1 MRNRVITLTVG
12 RSSEFDRTPVRASWL
27 NYSSSGQRDAREFM
41 SIEAAKNYCLQR
53 FGACRFIDLTS
64 A

>member
-1 MRNRVITLTVG
+1 MRKRRVITLG
-12 RSSEFDRTPVRASWL
+12 RSSCALTPIRASWL
-27 NYSSSGQRDAREFM
+27 SYSSMGQRDVREFM

-53 FGACRFIDLTS
+53 FGACRFIDRTS